1 MEKQKKCKYQVCFRG
16 ESEDALPVDWT
27 HLPEDV
33 FDNILP
39 EYIYNV
45 FSLNKEGHLGV
56 KSVVYF
62 RPVKRFNKYIVSF
75 KASDNIIFG
84 V

>member
-1 MEKQKKCKYQVCFRG
+1 MREEEG
-16 ESEDALPVDWT
+16 ALPVDW
-27 HLPEDV
+27 HKIPDDI

-39 EYIYNV
+39 DYLYNV
-45 FSLNKEGHLGV
+45 YSLNKDGDLGV

-62 RPVKRFNKYIVSF
+62 RPVKRFDRYIVSF
-75 KASDNIIFG
+75 KAGSDIIFG

>member
-1 MEKQKKCKYQVCFRG
+1 MGNQKKCRYQICFRG
-16 ESEDALPVDWT
+16 DDDALPVDWT
-27 HLPEDV
+27 HLPDDV

-45 FSLNKEGHLGV
+45 FSLSKDGFLGV

-62 RPVKRFNKYIVSF
+62 RPVKRFEKHVIPIHS
-75 KASDNIIFG
+75 SEDNIIFG